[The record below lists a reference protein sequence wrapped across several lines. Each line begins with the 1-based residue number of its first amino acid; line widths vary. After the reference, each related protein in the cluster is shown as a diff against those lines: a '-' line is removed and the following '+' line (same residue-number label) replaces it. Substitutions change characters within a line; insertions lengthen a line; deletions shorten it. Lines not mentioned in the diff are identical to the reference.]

1 MITWAERAK
10 AAISQTG
17 QGGTVKTDETYVSR
31 LLAVSSVPSVAI
43 SSMPERLSTVL
54 AVPSPV
60 VFEKHDSSL
69 AVTVDP
75 DGWCWPRS
83 TAMTGAEI
91 DNFKARLSKFGDKGL
106 TATDCEALADKLVK
120 RDRESDD
127 RRVCLECK
135 HLSGVG
141 QTSWRCGNWQAAGIA
156 LRPRDAQLPADLVV
170 QLQRCDG
177 FYLSVVGDELG
188 CNVFKD
194 LLLPYGHIDKIG
206 RVV

>member
-17 QGGTVKTDETYVSR
+17 QVGTVKTDETYVSR
-31 LLAVSSVPSVAI
+31 LLTVSSVPSVAI

-69 AVTVDP
+69 AATEDP

-91 DNFKARLSKFGDKGL
+91 DNFKARLSKFGNKGL
-106 TATDCEALADKLVK
+106 SATDSDALADKLVL
-120 RDRESDD
+120 RDREADD
-127 RRVCLECK
+127 RCACLECSN
-135 HLSGVG
+135 LSGYG
-141 QTSWRCGNWQAAGIA
+141 SASWRCSNWKAAGVGA
-156 LRPRDAQLPADLVV
+156 SGLPFDVV
-170 QLQRCDG
+170 LMLHRCDG
-177 FYLSVVGDELG
+177 FGNLNILG
-188 CNVFKD
+188 
-194 LLLPYGHIDKIG
+194 LLQSKHEVNFP
-206 RVV
+206 

>member
-1 MITWAERAK
+1 MIAWAERAK
-10 AAISQTG
+10 AAISQVG
-17 QGGTVKTDETYVSR
+17 LGGTVKTDETAISR
-31 LLAVSSVPSVAI
+31 LLSVSAVPILAVSVMKEGV
-43 SSMPERLSTVL
+43 STVL

-60 VFEKHDSSL
+60 VFEKHDSFL
-69 AVTVDP
+69 AATVDP

-156 LRPRDAQLPADLVV
+156 NYARDTQLPADLVL

-177 FYLSVVGDELG
+177 FNNL
-188 CNVFKD
+188 NFF
-194 LLLPYGHIDKIG
+194 
-206 RVV
+206 

>member
-106 TATDCEALADKLVK
+106 TATDGEALADKLVL
-120 RDRESDD
+120 RDREADD
-127 RRVCLECK
+127 RRACLECRN
-135 HLSGVG
+135 LSGYG
-141 QTSWRCGNWQAAGIA
+141 SASLRCSNWKAAGVGA
-156 LRPRDAQLPADLVV
+156 SGLPLDLVLM
-170 QLQRCDG
+170 LQRCDG
-177 FYLSVVGDELG
+177 FENLNILG
-188 CNVFKD
+188 
-194 LLLPYGHIDKIG
+194 LLQSKHDPKFARINF
-206 RVV
+206 

>member
-69 AVTVDP
+69 AATVDS

-127 RRVCLECK
+127 RRVCLECRN
-135 HLSGVG
+135 LSGYSPG
-141 QTSWRCGNWQAAGIA
+141 SWRCSNWKPAGVGTSG
-156 LRPRDAQLPADLVV
+156 LPLDLVLM
-170 QLQRCDG
+170 LQRCDG
-177 FYLSVVGDELG
+177 FENLNILG
-188 CNVFKD
+188 
-194 LLLPYGHIDKIG
+194 LLQSKHDPNFPQIDF
-206 RVV
+206 

>member
-17 QGGTVKTDETYVSR
+17 QVGTVKTDETYVSR

-75 DGWCWPRS
+75 DGWCWPSS

-91 DNFKARLSKFGDKGL
+91 DLFTARLLRFTDKGL
-106 TATDCEALADKLVK
+106 TVTNGEALADKLVL
-120 RDRESDD
+120 RDREADD
-127 RRVCLECK
+127 RGVCPECRD
-135 HLSGVG
+135 LSGYG
-141 QTSWRCGNWQAAGIA
+141 SASWRCSN
-156 LRPRDAQLPADLVV
+156 
-170 QLQRCDG
+170 
-177 FYLSVVGDELG
+177 
-188 CNVFKD
+188 
-194 LLLPYGHIDKIG
+194 
-206 RVV
+206 

>member
-17 QGGTVKTDETYVSR
+17 QVGTVKTDETYVSR
-31 LLAVSSVPSVAI
+31 LLTVSSVPSVAI

-60 VFEKHDSSL
+60 ILEKHDSSL
-69 AVTVDP
+69 AVTKDP

-106 TATDCEALADKLVK
+106 TATDCDALADKLVL
-120 RDRESDD
+120 RDREADD
-127 RRVCLECK
+127 RRVCLECRN
-135 HLSGVG
+135 LSGYG
-141 QTSWRCGNWQAAGIA
+141 SASWRCSNWKAAGVGA
-156 LRPRDAQLPADLVV
+156 SGLPFDLVLM
-170 QLQRCDG
+170 LQRCDG
-177 FYLSVVGDELG
+177 FENLNILG
-188 CNVFKD
+188 
-194 LLLPYGHIDKIG
+194 LLQSEHDPKFAPINIF
-206 RVV
+206 

>member
-43 SSMPERLSTVL
+43 SSMLERLSTVL

-60 VFEKHDSSL
+60 VFEKNDSSL
-69 AVTVDP
+69 AVTEDP
-75 DGWCWPRS
+75 DGSCWPRS

-106 TATDCEALADKLVK
+106 TATDREALADKLVK

-141 QTSWRCGNWQAAGIA
+141 QTNWRCGNWQAAGIA
-156 LRPRDAQLPADLVV
+156 IHARDTQLPADLVL

-177 FYLSVVGDELG
+177 FNNLNIFRLHQSKHDPKFARINIFQGG
-188 CNVFKD
+188 TQ
-194 LLLPYGHIDKIG
+194 
-206 RVV
+206 